1 MQKIQTLIVD
11 DDSNFRKLVRTYL
24 SANSNIDVIGEAC
37 DGMEAIEK
45 ANELQP
51 DLILLDIRMPKMNG
65 IEVTQQIKKSMPW
78 IKIIILT
85 FYDLEEYRKA
95 VKTSGASGYVLKKLI
110 VKDLLPTI
118 YKNFIVSVASQV

>member
-1 MQKIQTLIVD
+1 MQKIKTLIVD

-24 SANSNIDVIGEAC
+24 SANTNIDIIGEAC

-51 DLILLDIRMPKMNG
+51 DLILLDMRMPKMNG
-65 IEVTQQIKKSMPW
+65 IEVTQQIKKNMPW

-85 FYDLEEYRKA
+85 FYDLDEYRKA
-95 VKTSGASGYVLKKLI
+95 VKASGASGYVLKKLI

-118 YKNFIVSVASQV
+118 YKNFIVSVDLQV